1 MYNGMQDKSETKEVD
16 WSFLLGTR
24 TANASHLTD
33 ANLAEKQ
40 LLPSVFYSQEEIKTL
55 LDAYIHSQRN
65 AWANSIVG

>member
-1 MYNGMQDKSETKEVD
+1 MQNKSETKEVD

-24 TANASHLTD
+24 TT
-33 ANLAEKQ
+33 EEQ

-65 AWANSIVG
+65 VWANSIVGKT